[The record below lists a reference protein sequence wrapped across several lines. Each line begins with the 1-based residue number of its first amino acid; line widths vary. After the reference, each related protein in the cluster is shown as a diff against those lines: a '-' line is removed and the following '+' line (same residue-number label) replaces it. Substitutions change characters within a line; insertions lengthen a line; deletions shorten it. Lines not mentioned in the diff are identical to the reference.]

1 MKKIL
6 CLCVLVTITILGKTQ
21 ASGKYIGNSGV
32 GTDFSIQ
39 NNDGKLIP
47 IGTKEDPKGT
57 PYLLDNWSNV
67 TVYLT
72 NGTHYSDN
80 SFNYSLF
87 DEQLYFI
94 KNNNLFAV
102 TDEIKEFVLTPSGAS
117 DNDQTSYRFANGY
130 PIVNNT
136 NEKTFYQVLAK
147 GTHYHLLKWQ
157 HKKIRE
163 TYVYGAK
170 AEFEYLNQINYYVFD
185 AVSNKMNFVGNKA
198 SANNIK
204 STLSIDESIWKTYLN
219 NEIGNTKSEKSII
232 DFINYLNK

>member
-6 CLCVLVTITILGKTQ
+6 CLCLLVTITILGKTQ

-39 NNDGKLIP
+39 NNDGKMIP

-67 TVYLT
+67 MVYLT
-72 NGTHYSDN
+72 NGTNYTDN
-80 SFNYSLF
+80 TFNYSLF

-102 TDEIKEFVLTPSGAS
+102 TDDIKEFILTPSGA
-117 DNDQTSYRFANGY
+117 NDINQTTYRFANGY
-130 PIVNNT
+130 PIVNNAI
-136 NEKTFYQVLAK
+136 EKTFYQILAK

-170 AEFEYLNQINYYVFD
+170 AEFEYLHQINYYVFD
-185 AVSNKMNFVGNKA
+185 VASNKMNFIGIKA

-204 STLSIDESIWKTYLN
+204 STLSVDESIWKAYLKN
-219 NEIGNTKSEKSII
+219 QTGNSKDEKSMI